1 MTKLKTIKYY
11 GNRLVNIDE
20 VIELIDEE
28 KVYPDYQEFKQPAE
42 AITQF
47 KIRIKQKL
55 KELKWVNQQI
65 V

>member
-1 MTKLKTIKYY
+1 MKTIKYY
-11 GNRLVNIDE
+11 GNTLVNIDE

-55 KELKWVNQQI
+55 KELK
-65 V
+65 